1 MKKYKYLIICLFTFI
16 LLFLNSTS
24 IYASDTSS
32 LEINSPSVILIE
44 RNTGNVLYEKNANAI
59 RYPASTTKIMTAILT
74 LENCNL
80 SDTVRVTYSAIQ
92 NVPSGYSIADLKVDE
107 ELTVEQLLHLLL
119 IPSASDAANTL
130 AEHIGGSIESFATLM
145 NTKAKEIGCTS
156 TNFTNPDGKHDENHT
171 STAYDLTLMANYAM
185 NNETFRSI
193 VSKASYIL
201 YPTNKCNTERYFKTT
216 NSLLNKYSD
225 DYYYDKAIGIK
236 TGFTTPAGNCL
247 VAGAKVDD
255 MECIVTILGATQNS
269 DGLSERF
276 LEAQKLFE
284 FAFGNYT
291 YKTVKYKSD
300 IAKTIE
306 VKGATKDTK
315 TLNIELD
322 KNIYAFI
329 NKEDLN
335 TNFEPTITLNENIK
349 APILKGEKL
358 GTATY
363 TIENKTYTANL
374 VASNDVYKS
383 NMPIII
389 GIILVIIFLVCLKIF
404 LDKKNNILNK
414 KNYKRTK
421 RTSLKKDN

>member
-16 LLFLNSTS
+16 LLFLNSTN
-24 IYASDTSS
+24 IFATDTST

-44 RNTGNVLYEKNANAI
+44 RNTGNILYEKNANAI

-80 SDTVRVTYSAIQ
+80 NDVVRVTYSAIQ

-130 AEHIGGSIESFATLM
+130 AEHIGGSIESFATMM
-145 NTKAKEIGCTS
+145 NTKAKEIGCTG
-156 TNFTNPDGKHDENHT
+156 TNFTNPDGRHDENHT

-185 NNETFRSI
+185 NNDTFRSI

-201 YPTNKCNTERYFKTT
+201 YPTNKCTTERYFKTT
-216 NSLLNKYSD
+216 NSLLNKYST

-247 VAGAKVDD
+247 VAAAKVDD

-276 LEAQKLFE
+276 LESKQLFE

-300 IAKTIE
+300 IAKTID

-315 TLNIELD
+315 NLNLELD

-329 NKEDLN
+329 NKEDLD

-349 APILKGEKL
+349 APILKGETL

-363 TIENKTYTANL
+363 NIENQTYTVNL
-374 VASNDVYKS
+374 VASSDVYKS

-389 GIILVIIFLVCLKIF
+389 GIVLVVIFLVCLKIF
-404 LDKKNNILNK
+404 IDKKNNILNK
-414 KNYKRTK
+414 KNYR
-421 RTSLKKDN
+421 LKKIKK

>member
-16 LLFLNSTS
+16 LLFLNSTN
-24 IYASDTSS
+24 IFATNTST

-44 RNTGNVLYEKNANAI
+44 RNTGNILYEKNANAI

-80 SDTVRVTYSAIQ
+80 NDVVRVTYSAIQ

-130 AEHIGGSIESFATLM
+130 AEHIGGSIESFATMM
-145 NTKAKEIGCTS
+145 NTKAKEIGCTG
-156 TNFTNPDGKHDENHT
+156 TNFTNPDGRHDENHT

-185 NNETFRSI
+185 NNDTFRSI

-201 YPTNKCNTERYFKTT
+201 YPTNKCTTERYFKTT
-216 NSLLNKYSD
+216 NSLLNKYST

-247 VAGAKVDD
+247 VAAAKVDD

-276 LEAQKLFE
+276 LESKQLFE

-300 IAKTIE
+300 IAKTID

-315 TLNIELD
+315 NLNLELD

-329 NKEDLN
+329 NKEDLD

-349 APILKGEKL
+349 APILKGETL

-363 TIENKTYTANL
+363 NIENQTYTVNL
-374 VASNDVYKS
+374 VASSDVYKS

-389 GIILVIIFLVCLKIF
+389 GIVLVVIFLVCLKIF
-404 LDKKNNILNK
+404 IDKKNNILNK
-414 KNYKRTK
+414 KNYR
-421 RTSLKKDN
+421 LKKIKK

>member
-16 LLFLNSTS
+16 LLFLNSTN
-24 IYASDTSS
+24 IFATDTST

-44 RNTGNVLYEKNANAI
+44 RNTGNILYEKNANAI

-80 SDTVRVTYSAIQ
+80 NDVVRVTYSAIQ

-130 AEHIGGSIESFATLM
+130 AEHIGGSIESFATMM
-145 NTKAKEIGCTS
+145 NTKAKEIGCTG
-156 TNFTNPDGKHDENHT
+156 TNFTNPDGRHDENHT

-185 NNETFRSI
+185 NNDTFRSI

-201 YPTNKCNTERYFKTT
+201 YPTNKCTTERYFKTT
-216 NSLLNKYSD
+216 NSLLNKYST

-247 VAGAKVDD
+247 VAAAKVDD

-276 LEAQKLFE
+276 LESKQLFE

-300 IAKTIE
+300 IAKTID

-315 TLNIELD
+315 TLNLELD

-329 NKEDLN
+329 NKEDLD

-349 APILKGEKL
+349 APILKGETL

-363 TIENKTYTANL
+363 NIENQTYTVNL
-374 VASNDVYKS
+374 VASSDVYKS

-389 GIILVIIFLVCLKIF
+389 GIILVVIFLVCLKIF
-404 LDKKNNILNK
+404 IDKKNNILNK
-414 KNYKRTK
+414 KNYR
-421 RTSLKKDN
+421 LKKVKK

>member
-16 LLFLNSTS
+16 LLFLNSTN
-24 IYASDTSS
+24 IFATNTST

-44 RNTGNVLYEKNANAI
+44 RNTGNILYEKNANAI

-80 SDTVRVTYSAIQ
+80 NDVVRVTYSAIQ

-130 AEHIGGSIESFATLM
+130 AEHIGGSIESFATMM
-145 NTKAKEIGCTS
+145 NTKAKEIGCTG
-156 TNFTNPDGKHDENHT
+156 TNFTNPDGRHDENHT

-185 NNETFRSI
+185 NNNTFRSI

-201 YPTNKCNTERYFKTT
+201 YPTNKCTTERYFKTT
-216 NSLLNKYSD
+216 NSLLNKYST

-247 VAGAKVDD
+247 VAAAKVDD

-269 DGLSERF
+269 NGLSERF
-276 LEAQKLFE
+276 LESKQLFE

-300 IAKTIE
+300 ITKTIE

-315 TLNIELD
+315 NLNLELD

-335 TNFEPTITLNENIK
+335 TNFEPTINLNENIK
-349 APILKGEKL
+349 APILKGETL

-363 TIENKTYTANL
+363 NIENQKYTVNL

-389 GIILVIIFLVCLKIF
+389 GITLVVMFLVCLKIF
-404 LDKKNNILNK
+404 IDKKNNILNK
-414 KNYKRTK
+414 KNYR
-421 RTSLKKDN
+421 LKKTKK

>member
-1 MKKYKYLIICLFTFI
+1 MKKYKYLMIYLFTFI
-16 LLFLNSTS
+16 VVFLTTTNIFTT
-24 IYASDTSS
+24 DTLA

-44 RNTGNVLYEKNANAI
+44 RKTGNILYEKNAKDI

-74 LENCNL
+74 LENCKLN
-80 SDTVRVTYSAIQ
+80 DVVRVSYSATQ
-92 NVPSGYSIADLKVDE
+92 NVPSGYSIADLRVDE
-107 ELTVEQLLHLLL
+107 ELTIEQLLHLLL

-130 AEHIGGSIESFATLM
+130 AEHIGGSIESFATMM
-145 NTKAKEIGCTS
+145 NTKAKEIGCIN
-156 TNFTNPDGKHDENHT
+156 TNFVNPNGMHNASHT
-171 STAYDLTLMANYAM
+171 STAYDLALMANYAM

-201 YPTNKCNTERYFKTT
+201 YPTNKCTTERYFKTT

-247 VAGAKVDD
+247 VAAGKVDD
-255 MECIVTILGATQNS
+255 MECITVILGATQNS

-276 LEAQKLFE
+276 LEAKKLLE

-291 YKTVKYKSD
+291 YKTIKYKTD
-300 IAKTIE
+300 IVKTID

-315 TLNIELD
+315 NLNLELD

-335 TNFEPTITLNENIK
+335 TKFQPTITLNENIK
-349 APILKGEKL
+349 APILKNEVL

-363 TIENKTYTANL
+363 TIENQTYTVNL

-383 NMPIII
+383 NILFII
-389 GIILVIIFLVCLKIF
+389 GIIIVFIFLICLKIF
-404 LDKKNNILNK
+404 LDKKKHNLNK
-414 KNYKRTK
+414 KNYR
-421 RTSLKKDN
+421 LKKSKK